1 MAKDVTNTNN
11 NWILVLDDE
20 FDILHPITE
29 LLKRH
34 GFSVYGFTEPLLA
47 LEHFK
52 ANSKD
57 YSLVISDVR
66 MPIMTGFEFVRK
78 VKALNSGVKV
88 LLMTAF
94 DVADIDLSKVL
105 PSSIKINS
113 FVRKPF
119 LIQELVNEVNQQL
132 SSEE

>member
-20 FDILHPITE
+20 FDILHHITE

-94 DVADIDLSKVL
+94 DVDDKLYQEYSKKE
-105 PSSIKINS
+105 IING
-113 FVRKPF
+113 FAQKPVS
-119 LIQELVNEVNQQL
+119 LLAYRL
-132 SSEE
+132 

>member
-1 MAKDVTNTNN
+1 
-11 NWILVLDDE
+11 
-20 FDILHPITE
+20 
-29 LLKRH
+29 
-34 GFSVYGFTEPLLA
+34 

-66 MPIMTGFEFVRK
+66 MHVMTGFEFVRK

-105 PSSIKINS
+105 PPSIKINS
-113 FVRKPF
+113 FVRKPTLD
-119 LIQELVNEVNQQL
+119 LII
-132 SSEE
+132 

>member
-1 MAKDVTNTNN
+1 MAKDVTNNNTNN

-20 FDILHPITE
+20 FDLLHLITE

-34 GFSVYGFTEPLLA
+34 GFSAYGFTEPLLA
-47 LEHFK
+47 LEHFQ

-57 YSLVISDVR
+57 YSLVISDIR
-66 MPIMTGFEFVRK
+66 MPVMTGFEFVRK
-78 VKALNSGVKV
+78 VKAVNSGVKL

-94 DVADIDLSKVL
+94 DIADIDLSKAL

-119 LIQELVNEVNQQL
+119 RTQELVKLVNQQL
-132 SSEE
+132 ST

>member
-1 MAKDVTNTNN
+1 
-11 NWILVLDDE
+11 
-20 FDILHPITE
+20 
-29 LLKRH
+29 
-34 GFSVYGFTEPLLA
+34 
-47 LEHFK
+47 
-52 ANSKD
+52 
-57 YSLVISDVR
+57 
-66 MPIMTGFEFVRK
+66 
-78 VKALNSGVKV
+78 V

-119 LIQELVNEVNQQL
+119 RMQELVNQVNQQL

>member
-1 MAKDVTNTNN
+1 MSTNTNN
-11 NWILVLDDE
+11 NWILALDDE
-20 FDILHPITE
+20 FDIVHSITE

-66 MPIMTGFEFVRK
+66 MPVMTGFEFVRK

-94 DVADIDLSKVL
+94 DVADIDLSKLL

-113 FVRKPF
+113 FIRKPF
-119 LIQELVNEVNQQL
+119 RIQELVNQVNQQL

>member
-20 FDILHPITE
+20 FDILHLTTE

-34 GFSVYGFTEPLLA
+34 GFSAYGFTEPLLA

-57 YSLVISDVR
+57 YSLVISDMR
-66 MPIMTGFEFVRK
+66 MPVMTGFEFVRK

-119 LIQELVNEVNQQL
+119 RMQELVNQVNQQL

>member
-20 FDILHPITE
+20 FDILHLITE

-66 MPIMTGFEFVRK
+66 MPVMTGFEFVRK
-78 VKALNSGVKV
+78 IKALNSGVKV

-105 PSSIKINS
+105 PSSIKINR

-119 LIQELVNEVNQQL
+119 RTQELVNQVNQQL

>member
-1 MAKDVTNTNN
+1 MAKDVTNTKN

-20 FDILHPITE
+20 FDLLHHITE

-52 ANSKD
+52 TNSKD

-78 VKALNSGVKV
+78 VKALKSGVKV

-119 LIQELVNEVNQQL
+119 RMQELVNQVNQQI